1 VSRLIFG
8 SPQANRLL
16 QRDKCIA
23 AYIREHGEDPDEQLK
38 GLREDLRH
46 LRSQRQSTTNAEEL
60 EALRFDIR
68 RKLEAIWDIEAELGD
83 RLTEPE
89 WMDRS

>member
-1 VSRLIFG
+1 MGRLAFG

-16 QRDKCIA
+16 QRDKAVA
-23 AYIREHGEDPDEQLK
+23 AYIDEHGEDPDDKLK
-38 GLREDLRH
+38 ELRAYLGDLRTQK
-46 LRSQRQSTTNAEEL
+46 QRETNVDEL

-68 RKLEAIWDIEAELGD
+68 RTLEACWDIEAALGD
-83 RLTEPE
+83 RQTEPE